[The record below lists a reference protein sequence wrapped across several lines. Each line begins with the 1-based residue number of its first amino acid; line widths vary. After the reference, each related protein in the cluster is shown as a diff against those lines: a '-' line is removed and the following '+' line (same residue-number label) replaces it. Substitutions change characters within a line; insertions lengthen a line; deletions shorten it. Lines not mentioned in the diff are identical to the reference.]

1 MMFRIMLLDDERLA
15 LLHLEKLLKDLD
27 DNYKISGYTQT
38 DKALEYARTWQPDV
52 IFLDIHMP
60 EMSGL
65 AVSEIVK
72 ELLPDVEVVFVT
84 AYDQYAIEAFEQNA
98 LDYVLKP
105 VEQKRLAKTMRRL
118 ADRRSRMTEK
128 EIPVFETIIHCFSSL
143 RFERGGAPLPLRW
156 RTAKAQE
163 LFAYLLHHRDQF
175 VSKDTL
181 IEVLWPDF
189 DWKKAATHLYTTVYQ
204 VRQSLKQEQISITIS
219 NVSKGEGYLLSAQS
233 VLIDS
238 EEWERDIREL
248 GAVNL
253 YNYKECQRLCD
264 LYLGDY
270 LADYD
275 YMWAERARQR
285 LRTVWLYH
293 VMGLAEFYVGE
304 RMYVEAVTA
313 YQRVIQLQPY
323 FEEGHLGLMKVY
335 ALMGERTAVEKQYRS
350 LEALLKDELHLG
362 LPERVSGWYEK
373 WRQMNLR
380 AL

>member
-1 MMFRIMLLDDERLA
+1 MFRIMLLDDERLA

-27 DNYKISGYTQT
+27 DSFKVAGYTQT
-38 DKALEYARTWQPDV
+38 DKALEYARKWQPDV
-52 IFLDIHMP
+52 VFLDIHMP

-65 AVSEIVK
+65 AVSELVK

-84 AYDQYAIEAFEQNA
+84 AYDQYAIEAFELNA

-118 ADRRSRMTEK
+118 TERRSRMTEK
-128 EIPVFETIIHCFSSL
+128 EPPVFETIIHCFSSL
-143 RFERGGAPLPLRW
+143 RFERGGAPLQLRW
-156 RTAKAQE
+156 RTTKAQE

-253 YNYKECQRLCD
+253 YNYKESQRLCD
-264 LYLGDY
+264 LYSGDY

-293 VMGLAEFYVGE
+293 VMRLAEFYVGE
-304 RMYVEAVTA
+304 RMYVEASTV

-335 ALMGERTAVEKQYRS
+335 ALMGERTAVEKQYKS
-350 LEALLKDELHLG
+350 LETLLKEELHLG

-373 WRQMNLR
+373 WRQLNLR